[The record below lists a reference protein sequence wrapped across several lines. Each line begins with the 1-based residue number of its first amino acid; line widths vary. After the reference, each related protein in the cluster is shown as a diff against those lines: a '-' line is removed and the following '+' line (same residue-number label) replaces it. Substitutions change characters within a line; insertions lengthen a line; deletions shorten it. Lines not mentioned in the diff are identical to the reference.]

1 MANEHSLVVWWEFDY
16 DYDIEVGMI
25 THLLVKCSENGVVEK
40 LHRFSL
46 EEIADPV
53 TDDIAPWVDNFFPQL
68 REKIISERSA

>member
-25 THLLVKCSENGVVEK
+25 THLLVKCSENGVVEQ
-40 LHRFSL
+40 LRRFSL

-53 TDDIAPWVDNFFPQL
+53 TNYIAPWVDNGFPQL